1 MEFLVDQFET
11 LTKLIVE
18 KQNAIESAAQN
29 ETDADCCSIDSSKF
43 PTNNP
48 TTVDLTLKKLNLP
61 TPNGS
66 LLDGRSP
73 RVHMHAQLQRLT
85 EVERVV
91 RVSTRHRFIS
101 LN

>member
-1 MEFLVDQFET
+1 MKER
-11 LTKLIVE
+11 
-18 KQNAIESAAQN
+18 AAQN

-48 TTVDLTLKKLNLP
+48 TTVDLTLKRFA

-101 LN
+101 LVSLAMDSKCG